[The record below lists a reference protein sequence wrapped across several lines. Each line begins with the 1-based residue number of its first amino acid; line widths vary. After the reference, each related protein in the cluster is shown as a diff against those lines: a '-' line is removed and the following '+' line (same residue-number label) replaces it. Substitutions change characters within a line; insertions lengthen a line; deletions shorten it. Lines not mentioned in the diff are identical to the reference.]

1 MSRVFLVRDDHDE
14 RKKRGRLFAIRLAA
28 LAAIVAVLSI
38 GPVADSLSPIY
49 KTIGATIGLG

>member
-14 RKKRGRLFAIRLAA
+14 RKKRGRLFAFRLAA

-49 KTIGATIGLG
+49 KAIGATIGLG